1 MKLRPRVLAA
11 VAVAALLALAV
22 VWHLY
27 GGKSPEG
34 QDPLVSLTSNNFGE
48 LRSAFNAASGEVRV
62 VLLLSP
68 T

>member
-1 MKLRPRVLAA
+1 MKRRPGVLAA
-11 VAVAALLALAV
+11 VALSALLALAV
-22 VWHLY
+22 VWHFR

-34 QDPLVSLTSNNFGE
+34 QHSLVSLTSNNFGE
-48 LRSAFNAASGEVRV
+48 LRSAFNAAPGEVRV